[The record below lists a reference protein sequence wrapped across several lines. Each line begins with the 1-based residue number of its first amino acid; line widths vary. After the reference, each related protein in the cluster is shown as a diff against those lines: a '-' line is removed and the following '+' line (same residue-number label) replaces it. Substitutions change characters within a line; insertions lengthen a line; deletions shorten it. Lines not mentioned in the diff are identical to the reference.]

1 MSPAILSGIMPTPAS
16 IGDTTMAKRRTQ
28 LQGLLGP
35 LETDVMEMVWKLG
48 DTTVR
53 EVHEALAARRD
64 LAYTTVMTTMARL
77 ASKGLLTRDTSGLAH
92 RYRATISREDYA
104 RSTVTS
110 VVDWLVDR
118 FPEPAMS
125 YFAKVVE
132 DEGNTA
138 AAEELRQQIEQLRI
152 RER

>member
-1 MSPAILSGIMPTPAS
+1 M
-16 IGDTTMAKRRTQ
+16 
-28 LQGLLGP
+28 
-35 LETDVMEMVWKLG
+35 ETVWKLG

-53 EVHEALAARRD
+53 DVHEALMARRD

-77 ASKGLLTRDTSGLAH
+77 ASKGLLARDTSGLAH
-92 RYRATISREDYA
+92 RYRATVSRDEYA

-125 YFAKVVE
+125 YFMQVVE
-132 DEGNTA
+132 DEGVA
-138 AAEELRQQIEQLRI
+138 SADELRQKIEQLRI
-152 RER
+152 RED

>member
-1 MSPAILSGIMPTPAS
+1 
-16 IGDTTMAKRRTQ
+16 MAKRRSQ

-35 LETDVMEMVWKLG
+35 LESDVMETVWKLG

-53 EVHEALAARRD
+53 DVHEALSLRRD

-77 ASKGLLTRDTSGLAH
+77 ASKGLLARDTSGLAH
-92 RYRATISREDYA
+92 RYRATVSRDEYA

-125 YFAKVVE
+125 YFMQVVE
-132 DEGNTA
+132 DEGASTSTD
-138 AAEELRQQIEQLRI
+138 ELRDKIEQLRI
-152 RER
+152 QED